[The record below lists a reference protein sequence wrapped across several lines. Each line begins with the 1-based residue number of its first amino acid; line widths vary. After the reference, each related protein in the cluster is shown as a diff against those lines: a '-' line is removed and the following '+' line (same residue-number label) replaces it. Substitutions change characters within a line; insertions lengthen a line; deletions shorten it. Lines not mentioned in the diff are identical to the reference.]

1 MFISRDNLRI
11 FQKVLGVEKKR
22 MGARRKRLTKKLAI
36 IILAKHLLLIEKA
49 FFFWWIIKK
58 HVSIFRLF
66 HLGVNKQVI
75 FLQRLFNPLF
85 VCGERKGRVGREQ
98 VRKEEK
104 KNRIIEIVGLKR
116 NKMK

>member
-49 FFFWWIIKK
+49 FFFW
-58 HVSIFRLF
+58 
-66 HLGVNKQVI
+66 
-75 FLQRLFNPLF
+75 
-85 VCGERKGRVGREQ
+85 
-98 VRKEEK
+98 
-104 KNRIIEIVGLKR
+104 
-116 NKMK
+116 